1 MQTIIKVVFNDSYG
15 PPAQLLSPEAICWIK
30 AHGYVGSIYGPTG
43 ILIMPRHHPIL
54 VACVEALGERAN
66 GHDPKH
72 GLAADLR
79 IAEIKGERYYVVNYD
94 GKETVIGEK
103 DMVNVRQTGGVI

>member
-1 MQTIIKVVFNDSYG
+1 MQTIIKVVFNDNYG
-15 PPAQLLSPEAICWIK
+15 PPAQLLSQEAISWIK
-30 AHGYVGSIYGPTG
+30 AHGYADSIYDPTG
-43 ILIMPRHHPIL
+43 ILIMPRHQPIL

-79 IAEIKGERYYVVNYD
+79 IAEIEGESYYVVEYD

-103 DMVNVRQTGGVI
+103 DMVHVRRSGGVN